1 MFGFLVQLATLA
13 TICGASMP
21 HYRFMSRGEDSH
33 LSRRQANAYAANT
46 IDMPIDHFPNER
58 LYRPHT
64 NSTFKQYYYFDSKY
78 YKPGGPVFLYIGGET
93 DGRNRF
99 SNLRTGIIQILMNA
113 TNGLGVILENRYY
126 GRSWPFNVST
136 TDNLVYLSNEQTIA
150 DIAYF
155 AQHAVFPGIEGGSSL
170 NAPKIPWILYG
181 GSLAGAQTAFAVK
194 TYPDVLYGGIAS
206 SATTHASLEFP
217 EWYALPLCL
226 NLGRRSCS

>member
-99 SNLRTGIIQILMNA
+99 SNLRAGIIQILMIA

-126 GRSWPFNVST
+126 GRSWPFNVSST
-136 TDNLVYLSNEQTIA
+136 VIQVYLSKEQI
-150 DIAYF
+150 IGVFAYF
-155 AQHAVFPGIEGGSSL
+155 ALDAVF
-170 NAPKIPWILYG
+170 
-181 GSLAGAQTAFAVK
+181 
-194 TYPDVLYGGIAS
+194 
-206 SATTHASLEFP
+206 
-217 EWYALPLCL
+217 
-226 NLGRRSCS
+226 